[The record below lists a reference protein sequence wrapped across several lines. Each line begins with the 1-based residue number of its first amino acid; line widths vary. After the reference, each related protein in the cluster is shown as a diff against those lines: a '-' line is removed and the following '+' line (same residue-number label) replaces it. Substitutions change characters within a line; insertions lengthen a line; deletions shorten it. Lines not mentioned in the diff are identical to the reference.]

1 VQQLVDLGHAGVM
14 ARLYAIELSNLD
26 KLAALRR
33 LDQYRT
39 WRSLDDKRFCLGC
52 SEIITGADIQVIG
65 GTRGTGPLRIICPTQ
80 DCSAIPI
87 DWILPTD
94 EILDQHRCAT
104 GVGI

>member
-1 VQQLVDLGHAGVM
+1 M

-39 WRSLDDKRFCLGC
+39 WHSLDDKRFCLSC
-52 SEIITGADIQVIG
+52 SEIITGDDIQVVG
-65 GTRGTGPLRIICPTQ
+65 GTRGIGPLRIICPTQ

-94 EILDQHRCAT
+94 EILDRRRPASE
-104 GVGI
+104 VGI

>member
-1 VQQLVDLGHAGVM
+1 M
-14 ARLYAIELSNLD
+14 ALRFAINLSNLD

-52 SEIITGADIQVIG
+52 SEIITGADIQVVG

-94 EILDQHRCAT
+94 EILDRRRPT
-104 GVGI
+104 SEVGI